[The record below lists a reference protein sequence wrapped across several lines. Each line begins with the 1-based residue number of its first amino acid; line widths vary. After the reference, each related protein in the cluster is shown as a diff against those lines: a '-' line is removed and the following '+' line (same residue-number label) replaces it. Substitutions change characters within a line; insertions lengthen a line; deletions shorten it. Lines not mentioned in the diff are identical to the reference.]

1 METSHKISYAILGLI
16 IAASFGLMISVSRQ
30 ESPIMDELAHI
41 PAGYGYDK
49 FFDYRLNPEHPPLVK
64 MISALPLTFLNLT
77 FHTQSANWVTYVNG
91 QWDAGTEFLYRSGN
105 DADRIVQWARIGPML
120 LTLLLIFFIY
130 LWASELLGAWWGL
143 LPAALFGLSP
153 TVLAHGHFVT
163 TDIGAALGFFVSLYY
178 FTKFQEN
185 QTKKNLILAGVG
197 FGVAQLLKFSGIIL
211 IPYLLLLTFIF
222 YGGGIWRNWEYGAT
236 GYQLLRRAWFDGW
249 KRLRDILLIF
259 LIGAAVI
266 YPLYFVTT
274 IGYPPEKQHAD
285 TAEILKSFATGP
297 TTAGQICKPARCL
310 ADLDIWASDK
320 PLVRPYAE
328 YLLGVLMVIQRA
340 SGGNTGYFLGHVS
353 AEGSGSYFPL
363 VYLMKES
370 LPALILTGLALLLSV
385 WGVMKT
391 LWKRKSGFADYLETH
406 PGEFAMILL
415 IIIYM
420 AYSING
426 RLNIGVRHLLPIFPA
441 VYILTASGLKR
452 WFNNANYQ
460 KAKFA
465 LLGVM
470 VVWLGAEVGTAYP
483 YYLSY
488 FNEAS
493 GGTNGGWQ
501 YVTDSNYDWG
511 QDLKRLGT
519 FVKEN
524 NIDKIAVKYF
534 GAGDLT
540 YYVGP
545 EAVQW
550 ESRNGDPR
558 EQGIH
563 WFAVSVNE
571 LQNSTKP
578 WLDSLDPRNDEDRYL
593 WLQNILDIN
602 TLYARAGTSI
612 FIYKLP

>member
-1 METSHKISYAILGLI
+1 
-16 IAASFGLMISVSRQ
+16 
-30 ESPIMDELAHI
+30 
-41 PAGYGYDK
+41 
-49 FFDYRLNPEHPPLVK
+49 
-64 MISALPLTFLNLT
+64 
-77 FHTQSANWVTYVNG
+77 
-91 QWDAGTEFLYRSGN
+91 
-105 DADRIVQWARIGPML
+105 
-120 LTLLLIFFIY
+120 
-130 LWASELLGAWWGL
+130 
-143 LPAALFGLSP
+143 
-153 TVLAHGHFVT
+153 
-163 TDIGAALGFFVSLYY
+163 
-178 FTKFQEN
+178 
-185 QTKKNLILAGVG
+185 
-197 FGVAQLLKFSGIIL
+197 
-211 IPYLLLLTFIF
+211 
-222 YGGGIWRNWEYGAT
+222 
-236 GYQLLRRAWFDGW
+236 
-249 KRLRDILLIF
+249 
-259 LIGAAVI
+259 
-266 YPLYFVTT
+266 
-274 IGYPPEKQHAD
+274 
-285 TAEILKSFATGP
+285 
-297 TTAGQICKPARCL
+297 
-310 ADLDIWASDK
+310 
-320 PLVRPYAE
+320 
-328 YLLGVLMVIQRA
+328 
-340 SGGNTGYFLGHVS
+340 
-353 AEGSGSYFPL
+353 L